1 MTVSGAADGTQ
12 DSGNQGGRNVGGGL
26 GLRLRA
32 LLLIGGV
39 LLVYQV
45 LAIAWGVHS
54 SANQAKE
61 TLAARADMVAS
72 LQARAAAIPLYDFD
86 TEQVRE
92 VAKAPSSDPD
102 FLGAQV
108 RDDKAKV
115 VAEVGDT
122 KAAKGF
128 IEVVKPI
135 VGGQAGQRKT
145 IGEFVLRLRT
155 DRVEARVTADAV
167 TQIVVGAVAFLAIM
181 AALYLVVSA
190 ITRPLMQITAMVGR
204 LAQGDY
210 AVAVPAL
217 DRRDEMGAMARTI
230 DMLRQNAQH
239 REQLEA
245 EKLARQAEEA
255 QRGERLTRLAA
266 AFDRSVQATVG
277 EASTAASQM
286 KGSAGSM
293 LESALRADQCNASVA
308 GAADETSRTVQTAS
322 AAAEQL
328 TQSIRSIAESVKQSV
343 AMSAQA
349 IDRADASRK
358 TVEALAAGAAKIGE
372 ITSLITSIAG
382 QTNLLALNATIEA
395 ARAGE
400 AGKGFA
406 VVASEVKNLA
416 SQTAKATE
424 EIATQIGAIQSVT
437 QETVSAIGAITET
450 IGQLSQRSA
459 EIAASVQQQLAATG
473 EIAEKVRTVAGEA
486 DTVTR
491 SIAVASGASSEVA
504 TAARESVE
512 VAQTLQA
519 RFVDLRDEVQR
530 FLASIKAA

>member
-1 MTVSGAADGTQ
+1 MSVSGNDDTA
-12 DSGNQGGRNVGGGL
+12 GGGL
-26 GLRLRA
+26 GLRQRA

-45 LAIAWGVHS
+45 LAIAWGVHGS
-54 SANQAKE
+54 TTQAHE
-61 TLAARADMVAS
+61 TLSARAQMVAA
-72 LQARAAAIPLYDFD
+72 LQARAAAIPLYDLD
-86 TEQVRE
+86 TEQVKE
-92 VAKAPSSDPD
+92 VAKAPAADPD
-102 FLGAQV
+102 FLGSLV
-108 RDDKAKV
+108 RDGKGKA

-122 KAAKGF
+122 KTATGF
-128 IEVVKPI
+128 VEVVRPI
-135 VGGQAGQRKT
+135 VGGQAGQQKP

-155 DRVEARVTADAV
+155 DRVEARVASDAA
-167 TQIVVGAVAFLAIM
+167 TQVVVGVIAFLAIM
-181 AALYLVVSA
+181 AALYVVVSA
-190 ITRPLMQITAMVGR
+190 ITRPLMQITAMLGR

-210 AVAVPAL
+210 GVSVPAL
-217 DRRDEMGAMARTI
+217 DRRDEVGAMARTI

-239 REQLEA
+239 RERLEA
-245 EKLARQAEEA
+245 EKLARQVEEA

-266 AFDRSVQATVG
+266 DFDRSVQTTVG
-277 EASTAASQM
+277 EASAAAAQM

-293 LESALRADQCNASVA
+293 LDSALRADQCNATVA

-343 AMSAQA
+343 AISAQA
-349 IDRADASRK
+349 IDRADASRQ

-424 EIATQIGAIQSVT
+424 EISTQIGAIQSVT
-437 QETVSAIGAITET
+437 QDTVTAIGAITET

-459 EIAASVQQQLAATG
+459 EIAAAVEQQLAATG
-473 EIAEKVRTVAGEA
+473 EIADRVRTVAGEA
-486 DTVTR
+486 ETVTS
-491 SIAVASGASSEVA
+491 SIAVAADASSDVA
-504 TAARESVE
+504 KAARESEE

-519 RFVDLRDEVQR
+519 KFVALRDEVQR
-530 FLASIKAA
+530 FLSSIKAA

>member
-1 MTVSGAADGTQ
+1 MAFTGTEA
-12 DSGNQGGRNVGGGL
+12 GKAGGM
-26 GLRLRA
+26 GLRQRA

-45 LAIAWGVHS
+45 LAIAWSVHGS
-54 SANQAKE
+54 TSQAHE
-61 TLAARADMVAS
+61 TLSARAEMVAT
-72 LQARAAAIPLYDFD
+72 LQARAAAIPLYDLD
-86 TEQVRE
+86 TEQVKE
-92 VAKAPSSDPD
+92 VAKAPVSDPD
-102 FLGAQV
+102 FLGALV
-108 RDDKAKV
+108 RDAKGKL

-122 KAAKGF
+122 KAATGF
-128 IEVVKPI
+128 VEVARPI
-135 VGGQAGQRKT
+135 VGGQAGQKKD

-155 DRVEARVTADAV
+155 DRVEARIAGDAV
-167 TQIVVGAVAFLAIM
+167 TQVVVGIVAFLAIM
-181 AALYLVVSA
+181 AALYIVVSA
-190 ITRPLMQITAMVGR
+190 ITGPLLKITAMLGR

-217 DRRDEMGAMARTI
+217 ERRDEVGAMARTI
-230 DMLRQNAQH
+230 DMLRQNAQQ
-239 REQLEA
+239 RERLEA
-245 EKLARQAEEA
+245 EKLARQAEEL

-266 AFDRSVQATVG
+266 DFDRSVQTTVG
-277 EASTAASQM
+277 EASAAAAQM

-293 LESALRADQCNASVA
+293 LEGALRADQCNATVA
-308 GAADETSRTVQTAS
+308 GAADETSRTVQSAS

-343 AMSAQA
+343 AISAQA
-349 IDRADASRK
+349 IDRADASRQ

-437 QETVSAIGAITET
+437 QDTVGAIGAITET
-450 IGQLSQRSA
+450 IGQLSQRSS
-459 EIAASVQQQLAATG
+459 EIAAAVEQQLAATG
-473 EIAEKVRTVAGEA
+473 EIAERVRTVAGEA
-486 DTVTR
+486 ETVTS
-491 SIAVASGASSEVA
+491 SIAVAADASSDVA
-504 TAARESVE
+504 KAARESVE

-519 RFVDLRDEVQR
+519 KFVALRDEVQR
-530 FLASIKAA
+530 FLSSIKAA